1 MRCKGQPVERIRCEI
16 SDDGARTTIRCTDR
30 RLVRRAL
37 TKTFRCPPE
46 VVMQQRHDRVTGRQR
61 QAYGGDKPCLKICDI
76 WDRSPTA
83 KATVKSS
90 SGETGLHSF
99 GHPGFP
105 SLKTSA
111 PSRVLQASIRILVY
125 PQAYE
130 GRHRRRSR
138 SKYLNEVRFCTFH
151 A

>member
-1 MRCKGQPVERIRCEI
+1 MAPELQYGVP
-16 SDDGARTTIRCTDR
+16 TD
-30 RLVRRAL
+30 VWSERAL

-99 GHPGFP
+99 GHPGFR
-105 SLKTSA
+105 A
-111 PSRVLQASIRILVY
+111 
-125 PQAYE
+125 
-130 GRHRRRSR
+130 
-138 SKYLNEVRFCTFH
+138 
-151 A
+151 